1 MSKHSITVSKKAR
14 YYQIGKA
21 SPIIK
26 KVWIVLHGYAM
37 LSEFF
42 IKKFE
47 NLNDGNTL
55 IIAPE
60 ALNRFYIDGTY
71 NRVGASWMTKEERT
85 TDIKENNV
93 YLNSLVKEVFNQI
106 GHDNFSLNILGFSQG
121 GATACRWAFSSD
133 MKVDNLILWAGDIP
147 GDTLTV
153 ENKEKWA
160 SINTHLIMG
169 NQDYLIPEEM
179 KIKFLKEIKNYGIDF
194 SSTKYEGGHK
204 IYPEVLLK
212 FSKSL

>member
-1 MSKHSITVSKKAR
+1 MLF
-14 YYQIGKA
+14 G
-21 SPIIK
+21 
-26 KVWIVLHGYAM
+26 IVLAVLQLKAEIFSSHELIKQMEVISTKNVAQAIQFGDSLLQLNIDSAGQVHTELGWLYLKRQNSEKALESFNYA
-37 LSEFF
+37 
-42 IKKFE
+42 
-47 NLNDGNTL
+47 
-55 IIAPE
+55 
-60 ALNRFYIDGTY
+60 
-71 NRVGASWMTKEERT
+71 KE
-85 TDIKENNV
+85 I
-93 YLNSLVKEVFNQI
+93 FNQI

-133 MKVDNLILWAGDIP
+133 MKVNNLILWAGDIP

-179 KIKFLKEIKNYGIDF
+179 KVKFLKEIQNYGIDF

>member
-1 MSKHSITVSKKAR
+1 M
-14 YYQIGKA
+14 
-21 SPIIK
+21 
-26 KVWIVLHGYAM
+26 
-37 LSEFF
+37 
-42 IKKFE
+42 
-47 NLNDGNTL
+47 
-55 IIAPE
+55 
-60 ALNRFYIDGTY
+60 
-71 NRVGASWMTKEERT
+71 
-85 TDIKENNV
+85 NN
-93 YLNSLVKEVFNQI
+93 
-106 GHDNFSLNILGFSQG
+106 NFSLNILGFSQG

-133 MKVDNLILWAGDIP
+133 MKVNNLILWAGDIP

-179 KIKFLKEIKNYGIDF
+179 KVKFLKEIQNYGIDF